1 VSDFPNLNISKNRD
15 SFCTTYTVTG
25 PPEEVSAWFAT
36 VKRNFH
42 PAGYGTWGR
51 WEGETFVVTHYNS
64 CD

>member
-1 VSDFPNLNISKNRD
+1 MSDFPNLNISKNRD

-25 PPEEVSAWFAT
+25 PPEEVSAWFAA

-51 WEGETFVVTHYNS
+51 WEG
-64 CD
+64 